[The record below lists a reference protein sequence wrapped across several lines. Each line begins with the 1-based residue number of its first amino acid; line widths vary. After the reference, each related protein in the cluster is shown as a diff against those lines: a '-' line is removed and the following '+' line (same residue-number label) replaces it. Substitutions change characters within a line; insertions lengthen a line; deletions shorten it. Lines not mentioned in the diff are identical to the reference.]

1 MYIHHVI
8 LLLQNETRPPCWGLF
23 CDNNQQGVL
32 YLLHIDLAVSTRTVI
47 LVHPYSL
54 VSFNQ
59 IWLICLYL
67 GWSFVFCVRD
77 RIKLELSKLRN
88 SILYKLNMIWNVSS
102 YVTNRVLFFYH
113 DSQEALGRE
122 QFLNSVVEIV
132 SLSVISGST
141 IHFKQTLE
149 MHNCLKKINKS
160 HSSSKLQSYGL

>member
-32 YLLHIDLAVSTRTVI
+32 YLLHIDLAVSARTVI

-102 YVTNRVLFFYH
+102 YVTNRVLFF
-113 DSQEALGRE
+113 
-122 QFLNSVVEIV
+122 
-132 SLSVISGST
+132 LSWLSGGSGQGT
-141 IHFKQTLE
+141 IFE
-149 MHNCLKKINKS
+149 FFEFCSWDCLPVCDFRFNNP
-160 HSSSKLQSYGL
+160 L

>member
-8 LLLQNETRPPCWGLF
+8 LLLQNETRPPCWVLF

-32 YLLHIDLAVSTRTVI
+32 YLLRNDSISQNCNIST
-47 LVHPYSL
+47 SL
-54 VSFNQ
+54 FFSIFQ
-59 IWLICLYL
+59 SDMAYLSICLYL

-113 DSQEALGRE
+113 NSQQALGRE
-122 QFLNSVVEIV
+122 Q
-132 SLSVISGST
+132 
-141 IHFKQTLE
+141 TL
-149 MHNCLKKINKS
+149 LWI
-160 HSSSKLQSYGL
+160 L